1 MYRTNKFGKRK
12 QHQAHDERP
21 KKNGTDKPTC
31 RIATPSVHRDRPRSG
46 LEKNIWRDVIGGFRQ
61 MVENSGTGGGVTSL
75 QSAAHASRASA
86 DVRAEAS

>member
-1 MYRTNKFGKRK
+1 MGF
-12 QHQAHDERP
+12 
-21 KKNGTDKPTC
+21 
-31 RIATPSVHRDRPRSG
+31 IRPRSG

-61 MVENSGTGGGVTSL
+61 MVENSGAGGGVTSL